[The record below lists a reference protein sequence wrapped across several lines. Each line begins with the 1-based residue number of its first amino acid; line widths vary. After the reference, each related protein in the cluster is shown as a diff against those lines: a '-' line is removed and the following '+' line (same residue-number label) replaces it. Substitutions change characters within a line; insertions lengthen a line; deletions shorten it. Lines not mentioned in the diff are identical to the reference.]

1 MERAGTS
8 FDWSGHSYGLVAV
21 AASAPHEVGQLEG
34 EDGAAAFEAV
44 AANCSVLKA
53 VNQIAHGVFS
63 FSLSIDII
71 ADWLSYCTDFGL
83 RP

>member
-1 MERAGTS
+1 MERAGIS
-8 FDWSGHSYGLVAV
+8 SDWSGHSYGLVAV
-21 AASAPHEVGQLEG
+21 AVSAPQKVGQLEG
-34 EDGAAAFEAV
+34 EDGAAALEAIAADGVVFE
-44 AANCSVLKA
+44 A